1 MLGFIRKCLTNVGIR
16 LDGRRPTDFLPA
28 TINISRSESKSTAE
42 VVLGSTRV
50 ITIITGSITAP
61 YPDRPTEGILQLSV
75 DISVGANNSG
85 VSHSEITR
93 YLERSIRD
101 NDTLDTESLC
111 IKAGEKVWLIVCE
124 VKLVDYHGGAIDACT
139 LSCIAALKAFR
150 RPEVSL
156 TEEDGLQIHHSDSR
170 EPLPLALNH
179 SPLAVSLGLFRL
191 ERPDSTKKNNQV
203 CLLYKN
209 NLKWNSF

>member
-1 MLGFIRKCLTNVGIR
+1 M
-16 LDGRRPTDFLPA
+16 
-28 TINISRSESKSTAE
+28 
-42 VVLGSTRV
+42 
-50 ITIITGSITAP
+50 
-61 YPDRPTEGILQLSV
+61 QLSV
-75 DISVGANNSG
+75 DISVGANNNG

-111 IKAGEKVWLIVCE
+111 IKAGDKVWMISCD

-156 TEEDGLQIHHSDSR
+156 TEDGLQIHHSDAR

-191 ERPDSTKKNNQV
+191 ETADSAKHSQV
-203 CLLYKN
+203 HLLKQ
-209 NLKWNSF
+209 K

>member
-1 MLGFIRKCLTNVGIR
+1 MSPIFLSGFIRKCLSNVGIR
-16 LDGRRPTDFLPA
+16 LDGRRPADFLPA

-50 ITIITGSITAP
+50 ITVVSGTICAP

-85 VSHSEITR
+85 VSHAEITR

-111 IKAGEKVWLIVCE
+111 IKSGDKVWMISCE

-150 RPEVSL
+150 RPEVSW
-156 TEEDGLQIHHSDSR
+156 TEDGLQIHHSDSR

-191 ERPDSTKKNNQV
+191 ERADTPKHTQV
-203 CLLYKN
+203 ILL
-209 NLKWNSF
+209 